1 MDLKTALYELYLE
14 GKQLYNIQNEPGVEL
29 HTDEEN
35 AKNIFGRTA
44 YYDPQN
50 QLIVLYVSGRHPKDI
65 LRSFAH
71 ELIHHIQNERG
82 DLDMSTVGN
91 DPQYAQ
97 NNTHLRKME
106 MEAYLKGNMMFRD
119 WEDKT
124 KNK

>member
-29 HTDEEN
+29 HTDEGN